1 MGVETRRLIKERD
14 RDEQLNKEADEVE
27 EQKQEKRVSLLA
39 TSVIKVGADLM
50 MMGECSLDRREC
62 LT

>member
-50 MMGECSLDRREC
+50 MMRENV
-62 LT
+62 LSTDESA